1 MQFEVF
7 TLLPEVFPSYLETSI
22 IKRACE
28 RNLIKV
34 CVHNIRD
41 YTHDKHH
48 TTDDTPYGGG
58 GGMVMK
64 PEPVFEA
71 IESVLGI
78 HTPFDPSTGSGQCYS
93 LEERSA
99 SPHTVPMIS
108 WEGEPPPSS
117 PGPDLNI
124 PIILL
129 TPQGRVFD
137 QSIALELSQHP
148 RIALLCGRYEGV
160 DERIRRHLVTDE
172 ISIGDYVLTGGELPA
187 LILIDA
193 IARLLPDVLGDP
205 TGAQDDSHAM
215 GLLEYPHYTRPPE
228 FREWK
233 VPDVLLSGDHAKIDQ
248 WRREQSMLRTYNKRP
263 DMLEKMELTKEDKK
277 FVESL
282 KVKSRMTFDL

>member
-22 IKRACE
+22 IKRARE
-28 RNLIKV
+28 RDLINV
-34 CVHNIRD
+34 RVHNIRD

-64 PEPVFEA
+64 PDPVFEA
-71 IESVLGI
+71 IESILGLNA
-78 HTPFDPSTGSGQCYS
+78 DPT
-93 LEERSA
+93 A
-99 SPHTVPMIS
+99 P
-108 WEGEPPPSS
+108 EPV
-117 PGPDLNI
+117 LNI

-137 QSIALELSQHP
+137 QRIAQELSQHP
-148 RIALLCGRYEGV
+148 RILLLCGRYEGI
-160 DERIRRHLVTDE
+160 DERIREHLVTDE

-205 TGAQDDSHAM
+205 TGAQDDSHAT

-228 FREWK
+228 FRGWK
-233 VPDVLLSGDHAKIDQ
+233 TPDILLSGDHAKIEK
-248 WRREQSMLRTYNKRP
+248 WRREQSLLRTFNKRP
-263 DMLEKMELTKEDKK
+263 DMLEKADLSKEDRK

-282 KVKSRMTFDL
+282 KHALINAEESKVEQP